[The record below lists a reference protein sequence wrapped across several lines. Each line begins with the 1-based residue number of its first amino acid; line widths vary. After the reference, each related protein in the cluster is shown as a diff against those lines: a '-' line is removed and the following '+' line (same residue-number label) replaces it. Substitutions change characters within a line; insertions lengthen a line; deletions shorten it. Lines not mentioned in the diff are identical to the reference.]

1 MNLISLVVQEKLKNI
16 FSKPMMVPYAEMKD
30 IVIVK
35 RFETIAVISDYKCFS
50 AKNGSGKEIS
60 SNKVIRC

>member
-1 MNLISLVVQEKLKNI
+1 
-16 FSKPMMVPYAEMKD
+16 MMVPYAGMKD